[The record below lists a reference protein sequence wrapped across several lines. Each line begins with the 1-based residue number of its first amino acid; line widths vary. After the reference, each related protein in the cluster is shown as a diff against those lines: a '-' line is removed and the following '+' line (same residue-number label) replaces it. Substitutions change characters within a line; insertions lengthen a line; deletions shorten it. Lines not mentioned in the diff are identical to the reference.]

1 MWKIQIA
8 AVNVCFSC
16 LLVTYYLD
24 MGKDHLAIDID
35 GCLSDLVNYPIVG
48 HHVSKIDKY
57 LEDR

>member
-1 MWKIQIA
+1 MIL
-8 AVNVCFSC
+8 NNSP
-16 LLVTYYLD
+16 D